1 MVDEAI
7 EIKEIAKSN
16 LWGEWP
22 DIEGTEKAIEV
33 KVELRWKKNSDFER
47 NSPILN

>member
-7 EIKEIAKSN
+7 EIKEIANSN
-16 LWGEWP
+16 FWREWL

-33 KVELRWKKNSDFER
+33 KVELR
-47 NSPILN
+47 